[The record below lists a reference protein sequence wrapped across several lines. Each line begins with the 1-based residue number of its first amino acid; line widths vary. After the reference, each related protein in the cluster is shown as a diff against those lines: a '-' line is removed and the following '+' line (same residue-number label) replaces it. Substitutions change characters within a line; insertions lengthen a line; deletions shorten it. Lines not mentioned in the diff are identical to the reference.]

1 MFLTHILARVE
12 CNDYTVS
19 FDEKK
24 ACLTG
29 YILYIDIAIQV
40 FFDKNVYI

>member
-29 YILYIDIAIQV
+29 YILYIDIYCNTSL
-40 FFDKNVYI
+40 F